1 MITLVLDH
9 LWQSTLF
16 AGGCG
21 LLTLLL
27 AGNAAR
33 VRFWVWFAA
42 SMKFLVPF
50 AALAWLGARLLPTPQ
65 APLPLFV
72 DLAPTAEPYV
82 MPAANTHALA
92 AITTH
97 PVMAAA
103 PFDWS
108 LFLLVVWAVGSIA
121 ITLHWL
127 SRWLKLRTALSG
139 AGPVV
144 SIGGVAVR
152 TAAAPLEPGLFG
164 ILRPVILMPQGIE
177 ERLSPAELDA
187 VLAHEACHMRHR
199 DNLWAAVHMLV
210 EALFWFHPLVWWL
223 GARLNHERER
233 ACDEAVVAAGQ
244 APDIYAESILK
255 VCKLYVASPL
265 ACVSGISGAGLKE
278 RIERIV
284 VGGLARPLGRLRKLL
299 LTGLAA
305 GSLIVPLSA
314 GILLVARTVDAA
326 PQAQPDFSPAHMAE
340 LRAEQAVPRK
350 AIAFNP
356 PDFDKFVGVYEINPG
371 ALMTVSRDGS
381 HYLAQL
387 SGQQP
392 VEWFPESPTKFF
404 TNEVRAQ
411 ISFDGPDGKI
421 TELVLHQSGLEQ
433 HAPRISA
440 DEAKRIQDAKEAH
453 MKSNQPAPGTEDAL
467 RRYIMSLEKG
477 APNYE
482 EMTPMLS
489 AIVHIQLSNTLQ
501 EIRTLGQLKSI
512 TFKSVNGGGQDV
524 YTVVFENG
532 KVRWMN
538 SPLTADGK
546 TYARGFTVLN

>member
-1 MITLVLDH
+1 M
-9 LWQSTLF
+9 WQ
-16 AGGCG
+16 
-21 LLTLLL
+21 
-27 AGNAAR
+27 
-33 VRFWVWFAA
+33 
-42 SMKFLVPF
+42 
-50 AALAWLGARLLPTPQ
+50 
-65 APLPLFV
+65 
-72 DLAPTAEPYV
+72 
-82 MPAANTHALA
+82 
-92 AITTH
+92 
-97 PVMAAA
+97 
-103 PFDWS
+103 
-108 LFLLVVWAVGSIA
+108 
-121 ITLHWL
+121 
-127 SRWLKLRTALSG
+127 
-139 AGPVV
+139 
-144 SIGGVAVR
+144 
-152 TAAAPLEPGLFG
+152 
-164 ILRPVILMPQGIE
+164 
-177 ERLSPAELDA
+177 
-187 VLAHEACHMRHR
+187 
-199 DNLWAAVHMLV
+199 
-210 EALFWFHPLVWWL
+210 
-223 GARLNHERER
+223 
-233 ACDEAVVAAGQ
+233 
-244 APDIYAESILK
+244 
-255 VCKLYVASPL
+255 SPL

-501 EIRTLGQLKSI
+501 EIGDLGQLKSI

-524 YTVVFENG
+524 YPSCSRTERSG
-532 KVRWMN
+532 
-538 SPLTADGK
+538 G
-546 TYARGFTVLN
+546 